1 MKAILRGTAA
11 LYLVALQLSLLPG
24 HCQAA
29 RRPTNFLVGFNES
42 WFGQPGFGPNYV
54 NYFSSAPA
62 WIPPITN
69 TTFDPKFVETMFT
82 GIMANANGGTRI
94 VRIWVY
100 TALQGI
106 VLDRSKSPQI
116 QGLTDTDFHPL
127 RGIPQAGGRIL

>member
-11 LYLVALQLSLLPG
+11 LYLCCASTVAFAGTLPG
-24 HCQAA
+24 GKG
-29 RRPTNFLVGFNES
+29 PTNFLVGFNEA